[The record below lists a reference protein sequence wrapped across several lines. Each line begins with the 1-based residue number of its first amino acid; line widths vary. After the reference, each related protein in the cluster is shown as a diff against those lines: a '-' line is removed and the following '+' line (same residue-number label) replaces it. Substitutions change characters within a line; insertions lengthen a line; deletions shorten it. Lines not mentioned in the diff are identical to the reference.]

1 MTERHLDSQNL
12 INYSLYI
19 WEEMIKFWWVLRA
32 SFLRNNFFF
41 RKKYVKNSKKRLIL
55 AIFLNKDVQE
65 KIQNVTQTASFAYI
79 LLEMIPQAY
88 NQLKLGFL
96 ISFPDFPFLGPVAV
110 NYHQKLEMCHNLNI
124 VSLFPWRDFRPEGP
138 QASSLA
144 DSKRKNGKNPRDY
157 IIEIKFIY
165 IT

>member
-1 MTERHLDSQNL
+1 MCFVKKQGATSLPAKKYHVSEKKLFLMTERHLDSQNL

-110 NYHQKLEMCHNLNI
+110 NYHQKLEMCP
-124 VSLFPWRDFRPEGP
+124 VY
-138 QASSLA
+138 AS
-144 DSKRKNGKNPRDY
+144 RY
-157 IIEIKFIY
+157 
-165 IT
+165 

>member
-1 MTERHLDSQNL
+1 MCFIKKQGANSLPAQKIPRFGKKIFLMTERHLDSQNL

-19 WEEMIKFWWVLRA
+19 WEEMIKFWWVLLA

-41 RKKYVKNSKKRLIL
+41 RKKYVENSKKRLIL

-96 ISFPDFPFLGPVAV
+96 ISFSDFPFLGPVAV
-110 NYHQKLEMCHNLNI
+110 NYHQKLEMCLNCFLI
-124 VSLFPWRDFRPEGP
+124 LLKILCKYVW
-138 QASSLA
+138 
-144 DSKRKNGKNPRDY
+144 
-157 IIEIKFIY
+157 
-165 IT
+165 